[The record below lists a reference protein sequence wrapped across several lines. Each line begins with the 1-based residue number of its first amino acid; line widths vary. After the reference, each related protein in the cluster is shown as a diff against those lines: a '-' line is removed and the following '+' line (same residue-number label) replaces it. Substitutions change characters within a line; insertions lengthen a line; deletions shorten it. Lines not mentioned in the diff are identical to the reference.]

1 MATLSLLIFLLGAG
15 AYALTRR
22 FGRSVA
28 AATAA
33 GVAAMFLI
41 EYSTKGTVSGTGR
54 AIVAL
59 TILSAGISLLGVSYA
74 SLLARERQRIG
85 DRATAAAAVAGLIFG
100 LGVAVAFFQF
110 AASNPKLA
118 LPGLELFVG
127 SALAV
132 TGGGAFAIA
141 MATRSFGGTAGAV
154 IVAMAVV
161 VLREDD
167 TGYAFA
173 FYLMTFLPL
182 TILTAWLGE
191 RIGRRRGA
199 RAT

>member
-1 MATLSLLIFLLGAG
+1 MGQLAAIRLRKQHRNRCRIGIGRIGRERLMATLSLLIFLLGAG

-74 SLLARERQRIG
+74 ILL
-85 DRATAAAAVAGLIFG
+85 
-100 LGVAVAFFQF
+100 
-110 AASNPKLA
+110 
-118 LPGLELFVG
+118 
-127 SALAV
+127 
-132 TGGGAFAIA
+132 
-141 MATRSFGGTAGAV
+141 
-154 IVAMAVV
+154 AMAVV